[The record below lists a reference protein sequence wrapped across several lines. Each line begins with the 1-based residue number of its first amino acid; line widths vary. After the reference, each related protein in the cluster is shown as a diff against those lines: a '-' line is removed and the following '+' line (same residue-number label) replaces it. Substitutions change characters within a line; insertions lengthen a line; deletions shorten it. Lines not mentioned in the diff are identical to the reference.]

1 MYLAGINVKNF
12 RNIEE
17 LHLSLSPGLNVIVG
31 ENNVGKTNLLDAIH
45 AGLGAASATSEPI
58 RVTKDDL
65 RIDQSGNRT
74 GNPIQVDF
82 VFFALSESE
91 RAQCLEILNY
101 DVSAPDK
108 STASIHYE
116 WSWDEKTERW
126 TMRRWA
132 GEARPIRYPSLEEWL
147 AEAAKCDDTA

>member
-1 MYLAGINVKNF
+1 MYLADISVKNF

-17 LHLSLSPGLNVIVG
+17 LQLRLSPGLNVIVG
-31 ENNVGKTNLLDAIH
+31 ENNVGKTNLLDAIR
-45 AGLGAASATSEPI
+45 AGLGASSVTGEPI

-65 RIDQSGNRT
+65 RIDQFGNRT

-82 VFFALSESE
+82 VFVDLTESE

-101 DVSAPDK
+101 DPSSPDK

-116 WSWDEKTERW
+116 WSWDEKTQRW

-132 GEARPIRYPSLEEWL
+132 GDRPD
-147 AEAAKCDDTA
+147 AEATVPDEILQAMALKM